1 MEGHMIRV
9 AFVIGDYPPQERA
22 LREEVARSYSSA
34 DVEVGI
40 LSVPARPFDG
50 LTPAEIQAAA
60 PVFHES
66 FRQAEREG
74 YDAVVPLGML
84 DIGVEGGRSAVD
96 IPVVAPLQAAL
107 HVAAQVGEHFGV
119 VCYHPSAI
127 ARHRAQ
133 TIAYGMEQF
142 IAGRRAS
149 GFYVQHIADNKDRMV
164 ESFLMAAR
172 ALIEEDGADVIIPQG
187 ITQCPVQMKP
197 QWLSRE
203 LGVPV
208 VEGIGAPI
216 RMAAMLASLG
226 LSQSRVRWQK
236 AGSQPR

>member
-1 MEGHMIRV
+1 MIRV
-9 AFVIGDYPPQERA
+9 AFVIGDYPPEQRR
-22 LREEVARSYSSA
+22 LREDAARGYSSA

-40 LSVPARPFDG
+40 VPVQARPFDG
-50 LTPAEIQAAA
+50 LGPAEIQAAA
-60 PVFHES
+60 GIFHDA
-66 FRQAEREG
+66 FRAAERQG

-84 DIGVEGGRSAVD
+84 DLGVDGGRSAVD
-96 IPVVAPLQAAL
+96 IPVVGPLQATL
-107 HVAAQVGEHFGV
+107 HIAAQVGENFGI

-127 ARHRAQ
+127 PRHRAQ
-133 TIAYGMEQF
+133 TKAYGMESF

-149 GFYVQHIADNKDRMV
+149 GFYVQHIADNKNKMV
-164 ESFLMAAR
+164 ESFLAAAR

-197 QWLSRE
+197 DWLSRQ

-216 RMAAMLASLG
+216 KLAAMLASLG
-226 LSQSRVRWQK
+226 LRQSRVRWQK
-236 AGSQPR
+236 EGS

>member
-1 MEGHMIRV
+1 MIKV
-9 AFVIGDYPPQERA
+9 AFVIGDYPPEQLR
-22 LREEVARSYSSA
+22 LREDVAKSYSSA

-40 LSVPARPFDG
+40 ISVPARPFDG
-50 LTPAEIQAAA
+50 LTPAEIQGAA
-60 PVFHES
+60 PIFHEA

-96 IPVVAPLQAAL
+96 IPVIAPLQAVL

-119 VCYHPSAI
+119 VCYHPSAMP
-127 ARHRAQ
+127 RHRAQ
-133 TIAYGMEQF
+133 CIAYGMENF

-149 GFYVQHIADNKDRMV
+149 GFYVQHIAANKDKMI

-172 ALIEEDGADVIIPQG
+172 ALIDEDGADVIIPQG

-197 QWLSRE
+197 QWLSQQ

-216 RMAAMLASLG
+216 RLAALLAGLG
-226 LSQSRVRWQK
+226 LKQSRVRWQK
-236 AGSQPR
+236 QGSQPR

>member
-1 MEGHMIRV
+1 VIRV
-9 AFVIGDYPPQERA
+9 AFVIGDYPAEQ
-22 LREEVARSYSSA
+22 LRLRQDVAKSYSSA

-40 LSVPARPFDG
+40 ISVPARPFDG

-60 PVFHES
+60 PIFHEA

-96 IPVVAPLQAAL
+96 IPVVAPLQAVL

-119 VCYHPSAI
+119 VCYHPSAMP
-127 ARHRAQ
+127 RHRAQ
-133 TIAYGMEQF
+133 CIAYGMEDF

-149 GFYVQHIADNKDRMV
+149 GFYVQHIAENKDRMI

-172 ALIEEDGADVIIPQG
+172 ALIEKDGADVIIPQG

-197 QWLSRE
+197 QWLSAQ

-216 RMAAMLASLG
+216 RLAALLAGLG
-226 LSQSRVRWQK
+226 LKQSRVRWQK
-236 AGSQPR
+236 QGSQPR

>member
-1 MEGHMIRV
+1 MIRV
-9 AFVIGDYPPQERA
+9 AFVIGDYPEEQFR
-22 LREEVARSYSSA
+22 LRENVAKSYSSA
-34 DVEVGI
+34 EVDVGI

-50 LTPAEIQAAA
+50 LGPAEIQAAA
-60 PVFHES
+60 PIFHDA

-84 DIGVEGGRSAVD
+84 DLGVDGGRSAVD
-96 IPVVAPLQAAL
+96 IPVIGPLQATL
-107 HVAAQVGEHFGV
+107 HVAAQVGDRFGI

-127 ARHRAQ
+127 PRHRAQ
-133 TIAYGMEQF
+133 TQAYGMENW

-149 GFYVQHIADNKDRMV
+149 GYYVQHIADNKKKMI
-164 ESFLMAAR
+164 ESFLCAAR
-172 ALIEEDGADVIIPQG
+172 ALIEEDGAEVIIPQG

-197 QWLSRE
+197 QWLSE
-203 LGVPV
+203 QLGVPV

-216 RMAAMLASLG
+216 RLAALLVSLG
-226 LSQSRVRWQK
+226 LKHSRVRWQK

>member
-1 MEGHMIRV
+1 MIRV
-9 AFVIGDYPPQERA
+9 AFVIGDYPPDQFKLRA
-22 LREEVARSYSSA
+22 DAAKAHEST

-40 LSVPARPFDG
+40 LRVPARPFDG
-50 LTPAEIQAAA
+50 LGPAEIQAAA
-60 PVFHES
+60 PIFHES

-84 DIGVEGGRSAVD
+84 DLGVDGGRSAVD
-96 IPVVAPLQAAL
+96 IPVIAPLQAVL
-107 HVAAQVGEHFGV
+107 HVAALLGERFGV
-119 VCYHPSAI
+119 VCYHPSAMP
-127 ARHRAQ
+127 RHHAQ
-133 TIAYGMEQF
+133 CVAYGMEPW

-149 GFYVQHIADNKDRMV
+149 GFYVQHIAANKNRMI

-172 ALIEEDGADVIIPQG
+172 SLISEDGADVIIPQG

-197 QWLSRE
+197 QRLAAE

-216 RMAAMLASLG
+216 RMAALMAGLG
-226 LSQSRVRWQK
+226 LRHSRVRWQK
-236 AGSQPR
+236 EGSQPR

>member
-1 MEGHMIRV
+1 MIRV
-9 AFVIGDYPPQERA
+9 AFVIGDYPPEQRA
-22 LREEVARSYSSA
+22 LREEVARGYSSA

-60 PVFHES
+60 PIFHEA

-96 IPVVAPLQAAL
+96 IPVVAPLQAVL

-119 VCYHPSAI
+119 VCYHSSAI
-127 ARHRAQ
+127 PRHRAQ
-133 TIAYGMEQF
+133 CIAYGMESF

-149 GFYVQHIADNKDRMV
+149 GFYLQHIADNKDKMV
-164 ESFLMAAR
+164 ESFLAAAR

-197 QWLSRE
+197 AWLSAQ

-226 LSQSRVRWQK
+226 LKQSRVRWQK
-236 AGSQPR
+236 QGSQPK

>member
-1 MEGHMIRV
+1 MIRV
-9 AFVIGDYPPQERA
+9 AFVIGDYPPDQLK
-22 LREEVARSYSSA
+22 LRTDVAKSYSSA
-34 DVEVGI
+34 DIEVGI

-60 PVFHES
+60 PIFHEA

-96 IPVVAPLQAAL
+96 IPVIAPLQATL

-119 VCYHPSAI
+119 VCYHPASI
-127 ARHRAQ
+127 YRHRSQ
-133 TIAYGMEQF
+133 CVAYGMEQF

-149 GFYVQHIADNKDRMV
+149 GFYVQHIAANKDKMI
-164 ESFLMAAR
+164 ESFLLAAR
-172 ALIEEDGADVIIPQG
+172 DLIEQDHADVIIPQG
-187 ITQCPVQMKP
+187 ITQCPVQMNP
-197 QWLSRE
+197 QWLSER

-216 RMAAMLASLG
+216 KMAALVASLG
-226 LSQSRVRWQK
+226 LKQSRVRWQK

>member
-1 MEGHMIRV
+1 MIRV
-9 AFVIGDYPPQERA
+9 AFVIGDYPAQERR
-22 LREEVARSYSSA
+22 LREDIARSYSSA

-60 PVFHES
+60 PIFHES
-66 FRQAEREG
+66 FRQAERDG

-96 IPVVAPLQAAL
+96 IPVVAPLQAVL
-107 HVAAQVGEHFGV
+107 HVAAQVGENFGV

-127 ARHRAQ
+127 PRHRAQ
-133 TIAYGMEQF
+133 CIAYGMESF

-149 GFYVQHIADNKDRMV
+149 GFYLQHIADHKDRMI
-164 ESFLMAAR
+164 ESFLKAAR
-172 ALIEEDGADVIIPQG
+172 ALIEEDRADVIIPQG

-197 QWLSRE
+197 KWLSE
-203 LGVPV
+203 QLGVPV

-216 RMAAMLASLG
+216 RMAAMLAGLG
-226 LSQSRVRWQK
+226 LKHSRVRWQK
-236 AGSQPR
+236 AGPQPH

>member
-1 MEGHMIRV
+1 MIRV

-22 LREEVARSYSSA
+22 LREDVARSYSSA

-60 PVFHES
+60 PLFHEA

-96 IPVVAPLQAAL
+96 IPVVAPLQAVL

-149 GFYVQHIADNKDRMV
+149 GFYVQHIAENKDRMV

-216 RMAAMLASLG
+216 RMAAMLVSLG
-226 LSQSRVRWQK
+226 LRQSRVRWQK

>member
-1 MEGHMIRV
+1 MIKV
-9 AFVIGDYPPQERA
+9 AFVIGDYPPEQLR
-22 LREEVARSYSSA
+22 LREDVAKSYSSA

-50 LTPAEIQAAA
+50 LTPAEIQAAS
-60 PVFHES
+60 PIFHEA
-66 FRQAEREG
+66 FRQAERQG

-96 IPVVAPLQAAL
+96 IPVIAPLQAVL

-119 VCYHPSAI
+119 VCYHPSAMP
-127 ARHRAQ
+127 RHRAQ
-133 TIAYGMEQF
+133 CIAYGMENF

-149 GFYVQHIADNKDRMV
+149 GFYVQHIAANKDKMI

-172 ALIEEDGADVIIPQG
+172 ALIDEDGADVIIPQG

-197 QWLSRE
+197 QWLSE
-203 LGVPV
+203 QLGVPV

-216 RMAAMLASLG
+216 RLAALLAGLG
-226 LSQSRVRWQK
+226 LKQSRVRWQK
-236 AGSQPR
+236 QGSQPR

>member
-1 MEGHMIRV
+1 MIRV
-9 AFVIGDYPPQERA
+9 AFVIGDYPAEQLR
-22 LREEVARSYSSA
+22 LREDVAKSYSSA

-60 PVFHES
+60 PIFHEA

-96 IPVVAPLQAAL
+96 IPVIGPLQAVL

-119 VCYHPSAI
+119 VCYHPSAMP
-127 ARHRAQ
+127 RHRAQ
-133 TIAYGMEQF
+133 CIAYGMENF

-149 GFYVQHIADNKDRMV
+149 GFYVQHIADNTDKMV

-172 ALIEEDGADVIIPQG
+172 ALIDEDGADVIIPQG
-187 ITQCPVQMKP
+187 ITQCPVQMRP
-197 QWLSRE
+197 QWLSKQ

-216 RMAAMLASLG
+216 RLAALLAGLG
-226 LSQSRVRWQK
+226 LKLSRVRWQK
-236 AGSQPR
+236 QGSQPP

>member
-1 MEGHMIRV
+1 MIRV
-9 AFVIGDYPPQERA
+9 AFVIGDYPPDERRR
-22 LREEVARSYSSA
+22 REEVAKRYSSA
-34 DVEVGI
+34 EVDVGI
-40 LSVPARPFDG
+40 ISVGARPFDG
-50 LTPAEIQAAA
+50 LGPAEIQAAA
-60 PVFHES
+60 PIFHDA

-84 DIGVEGGRSAVD
+84 DLGVDGGRSVVD
-96 IPVVAPLQAAL
+96 IPVVAPLQAVL

-127 ARHRAQ
+127 PRHRAQ
-133 TIAYGMEQF
+133 TRAYGMESF

-149 GFYVQHIADNKDRMV
+149 GFYVQHIAANKDQMV
-164 ESFLMAAR
+164 ESFLKAAR

-187 ITQCPVQMKP
+187 ITQCPVTIDPK
-197 QWLSRE
+197 WLAAE

-216 RMAAMLASLG
+216 RMAAMLVALG
-226 LSQSRVRWQK
+226 LRQSRVRWPK
-236 AGSQPR
+236 EGSQPR

>member
-1 MEGHMIRV
+1 MIKV
-9 AFVIGDYPPQERA
+9 AFVIGDYPPDQFR
-22 LREEVARSYSSA
+22 LREDVAKSYSSA

-40 LSVPARPFDG
+40 ISVPARPFDG

-60 PVFHES
+60 PIFHEA
-66 FRQAEREG
+66 FRQAERAG

-96 IPVVAPLQAAL
+96 IPVIAPLQAVL

-119 VCYHPSAI
+119 VCYHPSAMP
-127 ARHRAQ
+127 RHRAQ
-133 TIAYGMEQF
+133 CIAYGMEGF

-149 GFYVQHIADNKDRMV
+149 GFYVQHIAANKDKMI

-172 ALIEEDGADVIIPQG
+172 ALIDEDGADVIIPQG

-197 QWLSRE
+197 QWLSE
-203 LGVPV
+203 QLGVPV

-216 RMAAMLASLG
+216 RLAALLAGLG
-226 LSQSRVRWQK
+226 LKQSRVRWQK
-236 AGSQPR
+236 QGSQPR

>member
-1 MEGHMIRV
+1 MIRV
-9 AFVIGDYPPQERA
+9 AFVIGDYPPEQLR

-50 LTPAEIQAAA
+50 LTPTEIQAASA
-60 PVFHES
+60 IFHES

-96 IPVVAPLQAAL
+96 IPVVGPLHAVL

-119 VCYHPSAI
+119 VCYHPSAMP
-127 ARHRAQ
+127 RHRAQ
-133 TIAYGMEQF
+133 CIAYGMEGF

-149 GFYVQHIADNKDRMV
+149 GVYLQHIADNKDRMI
-164 ESFLMAAR
+164 ESFLKAAR
-172 ALIEEDGADVIIPQG
+172 ALIDEDGADVIIPQG

-197 QWLSRE
+197 QWLSE
-203 LGVPV
+203 QLGVPV

-216 RMAAMLASLG
+216 RMAAMLAGLG
-226 LSQSRVRWQK
+226 LRQSRVRWQK
-236 AGSQPR
+236 AGSQPK